1 MYGYEKNAGL
11 EGGGKML
18 RGMKAKKCEE
28 RQREKLEKIYS
39 LYKNKMFGRAM
50 QILNQ
55 REDAE
60 DAVQNCIIAISRHTE
75 CIDLYDEARTLSFV
89 YTVISHC
96 AIDIYRKN
104 KKSRQSNLNIDD
116 VAEQAGQTSVLES
129 VCKEAKT
136 RYDINQ
142 SNNNLNAI
150 IGGETSLSDE
160 KTQLKDYYN
169 SRNTAVYVNTKNYDK
184 SGYLYSMYLLN
195 DEEVKKL
202 TDKEVEL
209 KKADDTEKLTPFLE
223 NAPDDSKY
231 SAGNIYF
238 IGGRKSRKFIVYK
251 NKSDDMYIGK
261 CVGFESLKDHDII
274 TDKKVN
280 EKKSIS
286 AGEFL
291 ENIMDIKNADD
302 IREIM
307 LERVRAKSK
316 ANPDK
321 RIAVWT
327 SDESKSEL
335 YEFLTKESSI
345 EMESVGDTS
354 GQLWFGAA
362 EPQKCYYLAVENNA
376 GEFCVFGIV
385 FEEKDTMVY
394 VEPQYK
400 PGTALKLSYENTA
413 KLRKIIKEND
423 KQQ

>member
-1 MYGYEKNAGL
+1 
-11 EGGGKML
+11 
-18 RGMKAKKCEE
+18 
-28 RQREKLEKIYS
+28 
-39 LYKNKMFGRAM
+39 
-50 QILNQ
+50 
-55 REDAE
+55 
-60 DAVQNCIIAISRHTE
+60 
-75 CIDLYDEARTLSFV
+75 
-89 YTVISHC
+89 
-96 AIDIYRKN
+96 
-104 KKSRQSNLNIDD
+104 
-116 VAEQAGQTSVLES
+116 
-129 VCKEAKT
+129 
-136 RYDINQ
+136 
-142 SNNNLNAI
+142 
-150 IGGETSLSDE
+150 
-160 KTQLKDYYN
+160 
-169 SRNTAVYVNTKNYDK
+169 
-184 SGYLYSMYLLN
+184 MYLLN

-280 EKKSIS
+280 EKESIS
-286 AGEFL
+286 VGEFL
-291 ENIMDIKNADD
+291 EDIMDIKNADD

-335 YEFLTKESSI
+335 YELLTKESSI

-362 EPQKCYYLAVENNA
+362 EPQKCYYFAVENNA

-385 FEEKDTMVY
+385 FEEKDTRVY

-400 PGTALKLSYENTA
+400 PGTALKLSSENAA

>member
-1 MYGYEKNAGL
+1 MGVHGINKKKFD
-11 EGGGKML
+11 GGDEL
-18 RGMKAKKCEE
+18 IRKAF
-28 RQREKLEKIYS
+28 KIYS
-39 LYKNKMFGRAM
+39 DKDLESSMEDFDFEYSDDKVFEDKIYKVIKKLPIKNPRSKAH
-50 QILNQ
+50 IICI
-55 REDAE
+55 
-60 DAVQNCIIAISRHTE
+60 AVICMVLVLGCIAGYRYMRSR
-75 CIDLYDEARTLSFV
+75 R
-89 YTVISHC
+89 
-96 AIDIYRKN
+96 
-104 KKSRQSNLNIDD
+104 
-116 VAEQAGQTSVLES
+116 QAGQTSVLES

-209 KKADDTEKLTPFLE
+209 KKADDTEKLTPFSE

-274 TDKKVN
+274 KDKKVN

-307 LERVRAKSK
+307 FERVRAKSK

-327 SDESKSEL
+327 SDESKSEF
-335 YEFLTKESSI
+335 YELLTKESSI
-345 EMESVGDTS
+345 EIESVGDTS

-400 PGTALKLSYENTA
+400 PETALKLSSENTA